1 MDALTPPNR
10 RDFESIAITPR
21 VPRAALRSRGLRLTT
36 LGMALACGAAM
47 LTAHAQ
53 AVLPGDT
60 APAAHA
66 MPATPP
72 VPTHSVEM
80 RVEADSAVHA
90 QPATRAMPPVQDI
103 AAPLPPPEPVP
114 EVDPIAELEPGEF
127 IWKPELAPVGD
138 DTVVVVSLPQ
148 QLAHVYR
155 NNVRIGV
162 STVSTGK
169 PGHETPTGVFPILQK
184 REEHY
189 SNLYDNAPMPFM
201 QRLTWD
207 GIALHAGR
215 IPGHPASHGCVR
227 LPKAFAKQL
236 FGATGHGTIVVVA
249 DHGSHGEEIVMP
261 GDISPVDPSTGLAW
275 SERRE
280 LIAPTVVAQAGGG
293 DPRIQY

>member
-1 MDALTPPNR
+1 LT
-10 RDFESIAITPR
+10 A
-21 VPRAALRSRGLRLTT
+21 

-47 LTAHAQ
+47 LTANAQ
-53 AVLPGDT
+53 AVLPGDG
-60 APAAHA
+60 APSAHA
-66 MPATPP
+66 MPSQPM
-72 VPTHSVEM
+72 PTHSVEV
-80 RVEADSAVHA
+80 RVPAADAHA
-90 QPATRAMPPVQDI
+90 APATQAMPPVREVV
-103 AAPLPPPEPVP
+103 APPPVP

-184 REEHY
+184 RKEHY

-207 GIALHAGR
+207 GVALHAGR
-215 IPGHPASHGCVR
+215 IPGYPASHGCVR
-227 LPKAFAKQL
+227 LPKAFAQKL

-249 DHGSHGEEIVMP
+249 DHASHAQEIVMP
-261 GDISPVDPSTGLAW
+261 GDISPVDPATGLAW

-280 LIAPTVVAQAGGG
+280 MMAPTVVAQVGGG
-293 DPRIQY
+293 DPRLQH

>member
-1 MDALTPPNR
+1 MDALTPPTR
-10 RDFESIAITPR
+10 HAFEAIATMPRTPR
-21 VPRAALRSRGLRLTT
+21 SALRSRGLRLTA

-47 LTAHAQ
+47 LTANAQ
-53 AVLPGDT
+53 AVLPADT

-66 MPATPP
+66 TPSQPMPTR
-72 VPTHSVEM
+72 SVEV
-80 RVEADSAVHA
+80 RVPSDAAHA
-90 QPATRAMPPVQDI
+90 TTALQAMPPVQE
-103 AAPLPPPEPVP
+103 AVAPVPAPVP
-114 EVDPIAELEPGEF
+114 EVDPIAMLEPGEF
-127 IWKPELAPVGD
+127 IWTPELAPVGD

-207 GIALHAGR
+207 GVALHAGR

-227 LPKAFAKQL
+227 LPKEFARKL

-249 DHGSHGEEIVMP
+249 DHASHGQDIVMP
-261 GDISPVDPSTGLAW
+261 GDISPVDPATGLAW

-280 LIAPTVVAQAGGG
+280 MIAPTVVAQAGGG